1 MVKIVIII
9 VAIRV
14 IKSGNKRDNNS
25 GNDSDNQS
33 GNNSEWQR

>member
-25 GNDSDNQS
+25 GNDSDNQI
-33 GNNSEWQR
+33 GNNREWQR

>member
-9 VAIRV
+9 VATIV

>member
-1 MVKIVIII
+1 MVKIVIIL

-25 GNDSDNQS
+25 GNDSDNQI
-33 GNNSEWQR
+33 GNNREWQR